1 MDHDWFGSFWKE
13 SFRAYLM
20 EINPVFFC
28 NYVFCVPMGVM
39 HMDQILSDMLGIEG
53 ILAGMYFCVLGTY
66 QSVGGIAWR

>member
-1 MDHDWFGSFWKE
+1 
-13 SFRAYLM
+13 M
-20 EINPVFFC
+20 EINPVFFR